1 MIKLLWVN
9 KMSELELQRKKI
21 EECDKKIVELF
32 EERMEIAKKIGK
44 IKKEQ
49 NLPIYDKEREDFL
62 INKNINYLKN
72 KNLSPYYKEFLENL
86 MKISKDYQ
94 NNL

>member
-1 MIKLLWVN
+1 
-9 KMSELELQRKKI
+9 MSELELQRKKI
-21 EECDKKIVELF
+21 EECDKKMAELF

-72 KNLSPYYKEFLENL
+72 NNLSPYYKEFLENL

>member
-1 MIKLLWVN
+1 
-9 KMSELELQRKKI
+9 MSELELQRKRI

-72 KNLSPYYKEFLENL
+72 KILSPYYKEFLENL